1 MICERDVFMRRI
13 PGSLLLLC
21 AAALG
26 AADKRPMTP
35 LDVLQFRTVEGGTL
49 SRDGKRFA
57 YMVGE
62 LDWKAGRRVSELYY
76 TELGR
81 VTRRMTF
88 TAVRSESQPAF
99 SPDGQHLAFLS
110 DRETASAAG
119 SGQERRS
126 QLYLIAV
133 AGGEARKISDVPSGA
148 VTSFEFSRDGKWI
161 AFRAGRADSSQVY
174 LYNLETG
181 KADALTREAAG
192 VTQFRWA
199 SDSSRVFFTS
209 PDERSENERRRM
221 DLRFDVKI
229 VDAPKQPEHLWEI
242 AIGDRKTRRLTSGRE
257 FTVTAF
263 SVSRDGNSIGFT
275 GSSPNRYQGGLDGIH
290 FADAYL
296 LDVASGSV
304 ERLTRNHVPESL
316 PLVSPDGKWVAI
328 SSPDEFIRFH
338 GNRAYLRPRAG
349 GAWKKLPN
357 AGQEDV
363 GGLMWSA
370 DSRKLFYT
378 AGVGLN
384 QHLFSIDAESGE
396 VRQLTDRV
404 GALAVSYAPDC
415 DRFVLTAEDPKHP
428 RDYYI
433 AQRETLSSPAQWT
446 RVSDANPNASDFALG
461 DYETVRWTSSDGR
474 TVEGILIKPAG
485 YRPGT
490 RYPLIVQVH
499 GGPAGA
505 YLNSFS
511 SGWGTYVHVFAAG
524 GYAVFQPNYRGST
537 NYGDKFRTEI
547 AGDYFR
553 QGFDDIMTGVDEL
566 IRRGIADPDKLGLM
580 GWSAGGHWANWTL
593 THSDRFKA
601 ISSGAGAVNWISM
614 YGQTDVHEIRDFYF
628 KGAPWEN
635 WDQYLNLSP
644 LKYIRNAKT
653 PTLIQVGQEDAR
665 VPRPQSEELHMALK
679 KLGVPTEFIVYPRMG
694 HGITEPRYQMVKMT
708 AEYNW
713 FEKWIKGKPGWF
725 DWKDILNTV
734 PK

>member
-1 MICERDVFMRRI
+1 MRRI
-13 PGSLLLLC
+13 LGSLLLLC
-21 AAALG
+21 AASA
-26 AADKRPMTP
+26 AADKRPMTF
-35 LDVLQFRTVEGGTL
+35 LDVLQIRTVEGGTL

-62 LDWKAGRRVSELYY
+62 LDWKAGRRISELYY

-81 VTRRMTF
+81 PTRRMTF
-88 TAVRSESQPAF
+88 TAARSESQPAF
-99 SPDGQHLAFLS
+99 SPDGQQLAFLS
-110 DRETASAAG
+110 DRETAAG
-119 SGQERRS
+119 SGQDRGS

-133 AGGEARKISDVPSGA
+133 SGGEARKISDIQGGGGVS
-148 VTSFEFSRDGKWI
+148 SFEFSRDGKWI
-161 AFRAGRADSSQVY
+161 AFRAGRTDSSQIY
-174 LYNLETG
+174 IYNLETG
-181 KADALTREAAG
+181 KADALTREASG
-192 VTQFRWA
+192 VTQFRWTP
-199 SDSSRVFFTS
+199 DSSRVFFTS
-209 PDERSENERRRM
+209 PDERSENERRRT

-229 VDAPKQPEHLWEI
+229 VDAPKPPEHLWEI
-242 AIGDRKTRRLTSGRE
+242 SIGDRKTRRLTSGKE

-275 GSSPNRYQGGLDGIH
+275 GSSPNRYEGGLDGVH
-290 FADAYL
+290 YAEAYL
-296 LDVASGSV
+296 LDVLSGAV
-304 ERLTRNHVPESL
+304 DRLTRNHVPESV
-316 PLVSPDGKWVAI
+316 PLVSPDGKWVAL
-328 SSPDEFIRFH
+328 SSPDEFTPFR
-338 GNRAYLRPRAG
+338 GNRAYLRPRVG
-349 GAWKKLPN
+349 GPWKKLQN
-357 AGQEDV
+357 SGEEEV
-363 GGLMWSA
+363 SGLMWSA
-370 DSRKLFYT
+370 DARRLFYT

-384 QHLFSIDAESGE
+384 QHLFSVDPESGE

-404 GALAVSYAPDC
+404 GALTATYTPDC
-415 DRFVLTAEDPKHP
+415 DRFVLAAEDPRRP
-428 RDYYI
+428 RDYFVTPL
-433 AQRETLSSPAQWT
+433 ASLSSPNQWT
-446 RVSDANPNASDFALG
+446 RVSDANPNVSDFALG
-461 DYETVRWTSSDGR
+461 EYESVRWKSSDGR
-474 TVEGILIKPAG
+474 TVEGILVKPPG

-505 YLNSFS
+505 YVNNFS

-524 GYAVFQPNYRGST
+524 GYAVFQPHYRGSA

-566 IRRGIADPDKLGLM
+566 VRRGIADPEKLGLM

-614 YGQTDVHEIRDFYF
+614 YGQTDIHAIRDFYF

-644 LKYIRNAKT
+644 LKYIRNART

-679 KLGVPTEFIVYPRMG
+679 NLGVPTEFIVYPRMG

-713 FEKWIKGKPGWF
+713 FEKWIRGKPGWF
-725 DWKDILNTV
+725 DWKDILDTV